1 MIQLR
6 GDGVASILA
15 RLTGVDDWPSGRM
28 KVASLGGI
36 DQGMVV
42 CLREGWAQVMPHGG
56 PRVMG
61 RVSDRLAELGAAY
74 EAQPPARAAYPEAD
88 SDLEADML
96 ACLARAASPAAVD
109 LLLAQPELWRG
120 WVAGGAARERPEGI
134 TLQSIP
140 LDRLIEPPCVVV
152 VGRPN
157 VGKSTLTNQ
166 LLGRAASV
174 VADLPGTTRDW
185 VAGLA
190 EWSASEGA
198 DRGVVVRWLDTPGLR
213 RTADPIE
220 RRAIEL
226 AGGVIEGA
234 DVVVAMREPQIDW
247 PAPQALYGRQPDVW
261 VLNKID
267 DAIDTPG
274 ADGASPDRALKISGL
289 TGANVARLGRVVLDR
304 LGLTDLVAP
313 RLWAFSAALKSA
325 LDRGAYNELHR
336 YVNG

>member
-1 MIQLR
+1 MR
-6 GDGVASILA
+6 GDGVVPVLA
-15 RLTGVDDWPSGRM
+15 RLTAVNDWPAGRM
-28 KVASLGGI
+28 RLASLGGV
-36 DQGMVV
+36 DQGVV
-42 CLREGWAQVMPHGG
+42 VHLREGWAQVMPHGG
-56 PRVMG
+56 PRVMQ

-74 EAQPPARAAYPEAD
+74 EAEPPARAAYPEAG

-96 ACLARAASPAAVD
+96 ACLARAASPAVID
-109 LLLAQPELWRG
+109 VLLAQPELWRG
-120 WVAGGAARERPEGI
+120 WVAGGASRERPEGI
-134 TLQSIP
+134 TLQSVA
-140 LDRLIEPPCVVV
+140 LDRLVEPPCVVV

-190 EWSASEGA
+190 ELGASEGA
-198 DRGVVVRWLDTPGLR
+198 GGGVVVRWLDTPGLR

-226 AGGVIEGA
+226 ASRVIREA
-234 DVVVAMREPQIDW
+234 DVVVAMRDPPIDW

-325 LDRGAYNELHR
+325 LDRGACDELRR